1 MTSITPNSPV
11 AEQKHLETNAW
22 VSIMLGVVFSLQSSQ
37 DALETM
43 FSGYPALSIALNVL
57 FFVLLITLFAF
68 TVKAALIS
76 KKMHWR
82 SVWHQYYEDEYLNH
96 INLSGYKWAFNIVLL
111 FLFCSF
117 LAFDS
122 TLIQSESFDIANF
135 AQFSIGVAGLCYG
148 LRIFVLAKGS
158 DDE

>member
-1 MTSITPNSPV
+1 
-11 AEQKHLETNAW
+11 
-22 VSIMLGVVFSLQSSQ
+22 MLGVVFSLQSSQ
-37 DALETM
+37 DALEAI

-68 TVKAALIS
+68 TVKAALRS

-117 LAFDS
+117 LRLVD
-122 TLIQSESFDIANF
+122 QM
-135 AQFSIGVAGLCYG
+135 
-148 LRIFVLAKGS
+148 R
-158 DDE
+158 